1 VFSGSTYSLVT
12 VAVGSASNT
21 IVSSGGE
28 VLIEAGGNTTGTVLL
43 GATTSFSFGASEYV
57 ESGATATGTTVNTS
71 STEYLYGGTTTG
83 TMVHSGGAQVIVSGT
98 ALNDVVS
105 AGGGVADSG
114 TLAYTEAAGTSS
126 SFVGTLTGSG
136 ALVQSGPGTL
146 ALAGTLGNFSGTE
159 LISGGTLELTSAT
172 AGGNTSASITFT
184 PGNAGTLRLD
194 GTTAPANTI
203 SGFTNGDLID
213 LASLGYSG
221 TATPTVSGNTVTV
234 TEGSITETLVIA
246 GASNDAFLLAS
257 DGNGGTDV
265 QIACYCPGTLIL
277 TDRGEVPVEQLAIG
291 DLVTTITGHNE
302 PIRWIGRRSYAGRF
316 LAGKQHLLP
325 ILIQTGALGGGLP
338 QRDLRVSPNH
348 AMFINGVLVPAGQ
361 LVNGVSI
368 LQERDCRR
376 VDYIHIEL
384 AEHRVIW
391 AEGAPSETYLDD
403 DNRGMFHNAG
413 EFAALYGTETP
424 RPQYY
429 APRIEAGFELE
440 AIRMRLTLLADSQAA
455 A

>member
-43 GATTSFSFGASEYV
+43 GATTSFSFGGSEYV
-57 ESGATATGTTVNTS
+57 QSGATATGTTVNTS

-126 SFVGTLTGSG
+126 SFVATLTGSG

-184 PGNAGTLRLD
+184 PGTRARCAW
-194 GTTAPANTI
+194 TAPPHPPI
-203 SGFTNGDLID
+203 PSP
-213 LASLGYSG
+213 ASP
-221 TATPTVSGNTVTV
+221 TAT
-234 TEGSITETLVIA
+234 
-246 GASNDAFLLAS
+246 
-257 DGNGGTDV
+257 
-265 QIACYCPGTLIL
+265 
-277 TDRGEVPVEQLAIG
+277 
-291 DLVTTITGHNE
+291 
-302 PIRWIGRRSYAGRF
+302 
-316 LAGKQHLLP
+316 
-325 ILIQTGALGGGLP
+325 
-338 QRDLRVSPNH
+338 
-348 AMFINGVLVPAGQ
+348 
-361 LVNGVSI
+361 
-368 LQERDCRR
+368 
-376 VDYIHIEL
+376 
-384 AEHRVIW
+384 
-391 AEGAPSETYLDD
+391 
-403 DNRGMFHNAG
+403 
-413 EFAALYGTETP
+413 
-424 RPQYY
+424 
-429 APRIEAGFELE
+429 
-440 AIRMRLTLLADSQAA
+440 
-455 A
+455 